1 MTKIKGKGH
10 NFEINADVVDIHPTV
25 KIGENVNINCE
36 RIKLGKFCTIGD
48 NVTIT
53 CRNFE
58 VDSWLFMW
66 NGVEVGRGGSSGLN
80 SNVKIGKGVCIFENT
95 IINPSDS
102 VEIGDNCGIGADVMI
117 WTHGAWLDIT
127 QGFPADFGPVKI
139 GNNVWLP
146 ARSIVLPNVTIGNDV
161 VIGINSIINR
171 SLPDGCFAA
180 GAPCKVI
187 KENVYPKEV
196 SDDELA
202 KMVRGIL
209 NDWNTLIQYKLD
221 GFEPPTI
228 TVNYYKKERKIK
240 LTLGNE
246 ETIYDIRERTIEG
259 GDGDIVEDLRD
270 YLRRRGIKFFTDK
283 GFKSI

>member
-1 MTKIKGKGH
+1 MYNIGQ
-10 NFEINADVVDIHPTV
+10 NSEVNADNIQIHETV
-25 KIGENVNINCE
+25 EIGDNVKINCE
-36 RIKLGKFCTIGD
+36 SIKLGKFCKIGD
-48 NVTIT
+48 NVEISCTS
-53 CRNFE
+53 FE
-58 VDSWLFMW
+58 SDSFLFMW
-66 NGVEVGRGGSSGLN
+66 KGVEIGRGGCYGVN
-80 SNVKIGKGVCIFENT
+80 STVNIGKGVGIFEDT
-95 IINPSDS
+95 IINPSEP
-102 VEIGDNCGIGADVMI
+102 VEIGDYCGIGAEVMI

-127 QGFPADFGPVKI
+127 QGFPSDFGSVKI

-180 GAPCKVI
+180 GSPCKVI

-209 NDWNTLIQYKLD
+209 NDWTTLIQRKLE
-221 GFEPPTI
+221 GFEPPAIST
-228 TVNYYKKERKIK
+228 NYYKKTRKIK
-240 LTLGNE
+240 LTLDGE
-246 ETIYDIRERTIEG
+246 ETIYNIVERTIEG
-259 GDGDIVEDLRD
+259 GNGDIVEDLRD

-283 GFKSI
+283 GFRSI

>member
-1 MTKIKGKGH
+1 MS
-10 NFEINADVVDIHPTV
+10 NINADIVDIHSSV
-25 KIGENVNINCE
+25 EIGKNVNINCE
-36 RIKLGKFCTIGD
+36 SIKLGKFCKIGD

-53 CRNFE
+53 CRSFE
-58 VDSWLFMW
+58 ADSWLFMW
-66 NGVEVGRGGSSGLN
+66 NGVEVGRCGCNGLN
-80 SNVKIGKGVCIFENT
+80 STVKIGSGVGIFENT
-95 IINPSDS
+95 IINPSEP

-127 QGFPADFGPVKI
+127 QGLADDFGPVKI
-139 GNNVWLP
+139 GDNVWLP
-146 ARSIVLPNVTIGNDV
+146 ARSIVLPNVTIGNNV

-180 GAPCKVI
+180 GSPCKVI
-187 KENVYPKEV
+187 KEDVYPKEV

-209 NDWNTLIQYKLD
+209 NDWTTLIQRKLE

-228 TVNYYKKERKIK
+228 TTNYYKKERKIK
-240 LTLGNE
+240 LTLDSE

-283 GFKSI
+283 GFRSI